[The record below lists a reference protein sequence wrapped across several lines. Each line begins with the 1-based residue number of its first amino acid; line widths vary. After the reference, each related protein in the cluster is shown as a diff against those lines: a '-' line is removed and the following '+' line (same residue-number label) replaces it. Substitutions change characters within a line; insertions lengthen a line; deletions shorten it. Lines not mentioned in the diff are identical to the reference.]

1 MITYMTHPDHGTHIA
16 YSDAEVDRCKNNGW
30 SVRGDKKEPENVKP
44 ERPVLSLRK
53 KVTHGNGQ

>member
-16 YSDAEVDRCKNNGW
+16 YSKAEVERCESNGW
-30 SVRGDKKEPENVKP
+30 SVRCDKKEPEHVKP

-53 KVTHGNGQ
+53 KVTHDNGQ